1 MFQNPARVSAEEDNH
16 MNDMADIP
24 RPGAP
29 PQAQGLAPMPAGGTT
44 PLYSVVIPHY
54 QQPDL
59 LQHCLESLMAQENA
73 PPFEVIVVDNGSK
86 EMPTAVCARFPQVR
100 LLLETTK
107 GPGPA
112 RNMGAREARSPVIV
126 FLDSDS
132 VVDPDWLAVAHR
144 TVTARPDCG
153 IFCGDV
159 RILPIDPKAMNA
171 IECYEELFAYRCELM
186 IKQFNFAPTANLAV
200 RKDLFEAIGPFI
212 YSLLIAE
219 DVEWGQRAHGLGHEI
234 AFVADMQIATPA
246 RETWAEVKRRWD
258 RQVGQQHAEMVRL
271 PLGRLRFLTKTL
283 VMPISPLAELPGVLG
298 SPRLP
303 GLREKML
310 AMVCLTQT
318 RLWRT
323 WRMIQLLVGAVQD
336 EWLAGAW
343 RRTPTTPTAS

>member
-1 MFQNPARVSAEEDNH
+1 MNERRGRRSPFRGRASGAGRAPA
-16 MNDMADIP
+16 
-24 RPGAP
+24 
-29 PQAQGLAPMPAGGTT
+29 QAGGRA

-59 LQHCLESLMAQENA
+59 LERCPESLIAQKNA
-73 PPFEVIVVDNGSK
+73 PPFEVIVVDNASK
-86 EMPTAVCARFPQVR
+86 EMPTAVCARFPEVR
-100 LLLETTK
+100 LLLETIK

-112 RNMGAREARSPVIV
+112 RNMGVREARSPVVV

-132 VVDPDWLAVAHR
+132 VADPDWLAIVHR

-153 IFCGDV
+153 IFCVDV
-159 RILPIDPKAMNA
+159 RILPVDPKAMNA
-171 IECYEELFAYRCELM
+171 VECYEELFAHRCELM
-186 IKQFNFAPTANLAV
+186 IKKFNFAPTANLAV

-212 YSLLIAE
+212 SGLLISE
-219 DVEWGQRAHGLGHEI
+219 DVEWGQRARTQGHEI
-234 AFVADMQIATPA
+234 AFVPDMQIATPA
-246 RETWAEVKRRWD
+246 RETWADVKRRWD
-258 RQVGQQHAEMVRL
+258 RQVGQQHAEMVHR
-271 PLGRLRFLTKTL
+271 PLGKLRFLAKTL
-283 VMPISPLAELPGVLG
+283 AMPVSPLAELPGVLR

-323 WRMIQLLVGAVQD
+323 WRMIQLLVGAVED

-343 RRTPTTPTAS
+343 RRTPATPTSP

>member
-1 MFQNPARVSAEEDNH
+1 MEDV
-16 MNDMADIP
+16 ADAVHS
-24 RPGAP
+24 GAAIEG
-29 PQAQGLAPMPAGGTT
+29 QGLERQGLASMRAGSPA

-59 LQHCLESLMAQENA
+59 LDRCLQSLMAQEDA
-73 PPFEVIVVDNGSK
+73 PPFEVIVVDNASQ
-86 EMPTAVCARFPQVR
+86 EMPTAVCARFGGVR

-132 VVDPDWLAVAHR
+132 VVDPDWLAIVHR
-144 TVTARPDCG
+144 TVSGRPDCG

-159 RILPIDPKAMNA
+159 RILPVNPKAMNA

-186 IKQFNFAPTANLAV
+186 VRKFKFPPTANLAV

-212 YSLLIAE
+212 SGLLIAE
-219 DVEWGQRAHGLGHEI
+219 DVEWGQRAHAKGHEI
-234 AFVADMQIATPA
+234 AFVADMWIATPA

-258 RQVGQQHAEMVRL
+258 RQVGHQHAEMTRL
-271 PLGRLRFLTKTL
+271 PFGRLRFLAKTL
-283 VMPISPLAELPGVLG
+283 AMPISPLAELPGVLR
-298 SPRLP
+298 SKRLP

-310 AMVCLTQT
+310 ALVCLTQT

-336 EWLAGAW
+336 EWLVGAW